1 MVVRFFNPSEMLV
14 SDMPPA
20 NRVKTAPR
28 VIPAIQLPPSG
39 LPCHEVSIH
48 ETIVMESKK
57 HLLYFWPQ
65 K

>member
-1 MVVRFFNPSEMLV
+1 MSMVVRFFNPSEMLV

-48 ETIVMESKK
+48 DPEVEQ
-57 HLLYFWPQ
+57 L
-65 K
+65 